1 MLQNAFST
9 RLKLRL
15 KIEPPKC
22 PKNAFFAKSSRS
34 QWVNMSVTS
43 VTQKNSVNDL
53 RRNCSKIH
61 VAKFEETAG
70 LLSNLSDTEK
80 KRLINSSTQ
89 NNTIELIN

>member
-1 MLQNAFST
+1 
-9 RLKLRL
+9 
-15 KIEPPKC
+15 
-22 PKNAFFAKSSRS
+22 
-34 QWVNMSVTS
+34 MSVTS

-53 RRNCSKIH
+53 RRNCTKIH